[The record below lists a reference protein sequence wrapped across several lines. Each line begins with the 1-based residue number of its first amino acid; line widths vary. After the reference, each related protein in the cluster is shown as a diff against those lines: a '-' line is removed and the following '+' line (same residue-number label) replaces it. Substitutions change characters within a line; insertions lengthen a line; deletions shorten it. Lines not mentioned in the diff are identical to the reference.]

1 MVYLAVSMSARGA
14 SQPKQSECYMAVG
27 RCCVFCNMARAYAAC
42 GTQGVS
48 LPAAG
53 FLVVRGVLMVP
64 SVIVSE
70 CTARGAVHGDGPS
83 SNHKPIRLCA
93 FMNGSRSLLRNN
105 PTVAVIV
112 QPSFRLTH
120 VDIVSMVQLKWG
132 GKENRWSIHWVYWP
146 FTSKR

>member
-1 MVYLAVSMSARGA
+1 MVHLSRSRVSATWPWADAVCFAIWPEPMLHAEPRGYR
-14 SQPKQSECYMAVG
+14 SLL
-27 RCCVFCNMARAYAAC
+27 
-42 GTQGVS
+42 QGY
-48 LPAAG
+48 
-53 FLVVRGVLMVP
+53 LVVRGVLMVP

-105 PTVAVIV
+105 PTVAVII